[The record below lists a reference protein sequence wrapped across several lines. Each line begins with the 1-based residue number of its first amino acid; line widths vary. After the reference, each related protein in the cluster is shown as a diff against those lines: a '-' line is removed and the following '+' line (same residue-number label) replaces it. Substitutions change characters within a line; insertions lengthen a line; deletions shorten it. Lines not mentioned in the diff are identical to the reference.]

1 MDPSEPRKNKIE
13 KALEATSSRYNM
25 LHCNMGGKLTL
36 WDFGLPPC
44 PQLSKTFKIFQ
55 KCSFLLEIQIPINV
69 MKKRSAI
76 NSKGSDWYCCANY
89 NTVDPDSSL
98 TMVHEDMN
106 FLVKYKIRDEF
117 NSIIDTVTS
126 INKENG
132 SMIYLVNYMINGYL
146 ISPLTLRPS

>member
-1 MDPSEPRKNKIE
+1 M
-13 KALEATSSRYNM
+13 ALI
-25 LHCNMGGKLTL
+25 G
-36 WDFGLPPC
+36 
-44 PQLSKTFKIFQ
+44 I
-55 KCSFLLEIQIPINV
+55 V
-69 MKKRSAI
+69 V
-76 NSKGSDWYCCANY
+76 ANY

-132 SMIYLVNYMINGYL
+132 SMIYLVNYMINGYS

>member
-1 MDPSEPRKNKIE
+1 
-13 KALEATSSRYNM
+13 
-25 LHCNMGGKLTL
+25 MGFWPTP
-36 WDFGLPPC
+36 LPP
-44 PQLSKTFKIFQ
+44 TFKKVQ

-69 MKKRSAI
+69 IKKRSAI

-98 TMVHEDMN
+98 TKVHEDMN
-106 FLVKYKIRDEF
+106 SLVKYKIRDEF

-132 SMIYLVNYMINGYL
+132 SMIYLVNYMING
-146 ISPLTLRPS
+146 